1 MWMQFN
7 SIFTLIF
14 KLLQIRGQ
22 SSDLTAWKTIS
33 KQVRKLTPNR
43 VTVANKVTFL
53 ERNRQLW
60 NYIILEIK
68 TVVFSFISKYYSKLS
83 LNHIQLRACR
93 HSRSCCCSVSAD
105 RQARA
110 TTSPAYKWSG
120 SVYFNCAGVLFLFSV
135 LLLQSV
141 YHYQNNNVSVVLLIS
156 LYI

>member
-33 KQVRKLTPNR
+33 KQVSKLTPNR
-43 VTVANKVTFL
+43 VTVANKVAVL
-53 ERNRQLW
+53 ERNRKLRM
-60 NYIILEIK
+60 YIILEIK
-68 TVVFSFISKYYSKLS
+68 AVVFSFISKYYSKLS

-93 HSRSCCCSVSAD
+93 HARSCCCSVSTD
-105 RQARA
+105 RQALRPLLRHKSEA
-110 TTSPAYKWSG
+110 DHSTW
-120 SVYFNCAGVLFLFSV
+120 NCAGVLFLFSV
-135 LLLQSV
+135 LLLLSV
-141 YHYQNNNVSVVLLIS
+141 YHYQNNVSMGLLFR